1 VITKERDPMK
11 YRNIILCLVTLVITP
26 SIFSESLFPT
36 RTTRTKYDAEWA
48 IIGAGPAGIIV
59 LGVLLDLG
67 TDPKSIIWID
77 QEFSCGRLCKY
88 GTVPGNA
95 KTWQFIE
102 FLNSC
107 KTFQECNSPA
117 AAKLYDLDQEFEYPL
132 QVIVDPLID
141 ISYYLCGKVN
151 CKKDKLCA
159 LNFANDVWN
168 IGTTSECFTANHV
181 ILATGSHP
189 KRLDYD
195 CKNEI
200 PLDLAL
206 DKPALATQ
214 VDIKDTIAVVGSG
227 QSAILLLKHLSELS
241 CGRIINFFRNPIE
254 FGGESGLKGQ
264 TARWAQDVLLKTPPV
279 NLVRMFNS
287 CDSLK
292 AWLPICTKI
301 VYAVG
306 FERNELPTIANAPN
320 INFDDKNG
328 ILGPRLFG
336 IGIAF
341 PEKYTDENGNT
352 ISRIGLM
359 SFMEYAQEILPTWMA
374 VKSPLSRYAQ
384 FEDLF
389 TIDIL

>member
-1 VITKERDPMK
+1 MDYVKKIVVLILL
-11 YRNIILCLVTLVITP
+11 IISADTFTD
-26 SIFSESLFPT
+26 SLFP
-36 RTTRTKYDAEWA
+36 RRSSHAQYDAEWVVV
-48 IIGAGPAGIIV
+48 GAGPAGIIV
-59 LGVLLDLG
+59 IGVLLDLG
-67 TDPKSIIWID
+67 TDPKSIIWLD
-77 QEFSCGRLCKY
+77 PEFGCGRLCKY

-141 ISYYLCGKVN
+141 ISHYLCGLVN
-151 CKKDKLCA
+151 CKKEKLCA
-159 LNFANDVWN
+159 LNYVNDVWS
-168 IGTTSECFTANHV
+168 IGTGKECFTANHV

-200 PLDLAL
+200 PLDVAL
-206 DKPALATQ
+206 DKPALASL
-214 VDIKDTIAVVGSG
+214 ISLNDTIAVVGSG
-227 QSAILLLKHLSELS
+227 QSAILLLKYLSELA

-264 TARWAQDVLLKTPPV
+264 TARWARDVLLKTPPA
-279 NLVRMFNS
+279 NLLRIFNS
-287 CDSLK
+287 CDALK
-292 AWLPICTKI
+292 AWVPICTKI

-306 FERNELPTIANAPN
+306 FERNELPPITNAPYV
-320 INFDDKNG
+320 NFEDRNG
-328 ILGPRLFG
+328 VLGPRLFG

-341 PEKYTDENGNT
+341 PEKYEDESGK
-352 ISRIGLM
+352 IVGRIGLM
-359 SFMEYAQEILPTWMA
+359 SFMEYAQEIVPYWM
-374 VKSPLSRYAQ
+374 VQKSPLARYKQ